1 MSVDLIL
8 RLGKVGEQGK
18 GEEEEEE
25 EAIGKGSL
33 YCHAAMPEAPN
44 RMGAIFLV
52 RLLSVCIVRRMKCLI
67 GE

>member
-18 GEEEEEE
+18 EEEEE

-52 RLLSVCIVRRMKCLI
+52 SLLSVCIVRHMKCLI

>member
-8 RLGKVGEQGK
+8 RLGNVGEQGK
-18 GEEEEEE
+18 GEEEE
-25 EAIGKGSL
+25 AIGKGSL
-33 YCHAAMPEAPN
+33 HCHAAMPEAPN

-52 RLLSVCIVRRMKCLI
+52 SLLSLCIVRHMKCLI